1 MNRNLSV
8 INACII
14 FLQNLWLPQYYYTYL
29 GFSNR
34 SLIDYLNALK
44 FILLFCIFQKERSRK
59 LNLNLQQPKQVIPGD
74 SCPRTTHQTDIY
86 IYIPAVPNIHS
97 FQCYELIHC
106 KSQKVVSLWK
116 CFALFHVY
124 RFRS

>member
-8 INACII
+8 INACIT

-44 FILLFCIFQKERSRK
+44 FILLFCILQKERSRK
-59 LNLNLQQPKQVIPGD
+59 INLNLQQPKQVIPVHVR
-74 SCPRTTHQTDIY
+74 PIKLIFIFIY
-86 IYIPAVPNIHS
+86 RQSPIFILSNVMN
-97 FQCYELIHC
+97 
-106 KSQKVVSLWK
+106 
-116 CFALFHVY
+116 
-124 RFRS
+124 